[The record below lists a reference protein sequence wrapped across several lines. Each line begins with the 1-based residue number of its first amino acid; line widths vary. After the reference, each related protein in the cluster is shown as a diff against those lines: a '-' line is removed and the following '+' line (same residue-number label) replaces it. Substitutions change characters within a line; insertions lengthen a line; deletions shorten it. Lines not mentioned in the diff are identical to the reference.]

1 MSTSDASAGSKLP
14 RMRVRELLPNV
25 HLGEWEPGPLNSITD
40 VPGVLVHTQ
49 EIIDDDGN
57 INTGVTSI
65 LPREDWF
72 HNACYAGLFSF
83 NGSGEMTGSHWINET
98 GLLHSPIIIT
108 NSFAVGAAYQGIYEY
123 TIKAQGVTKGKVDW
137 FLLPVVAETFDGYLN
152 DLTQMCITPAHIVR
166 GLESVS
172 SDRVREGNVG
182 GGTGMICHYFKG
194 GTGSSSRV
202 VPGFDVKGEPKN
214 YTIAALVQ
222 ANYGKKPHFR
232 IAGVPIGRILA
243 KEEAKAA
250 ELDAEKKASLE
261 SLEREKERKD
271 GSIIVILATDAPL
284 HPTQLQRIAKRAT
297 VGLARVGGQGHN
309 PSGDIF
315 LAFSTGNRIP
325 VQTIA
330 MDRRSVDPWKPTPI
344 AAEVLDDSS
353 INGLIA
359 AAAEATEE
367 AIYNAVCMA
376 DTMVGNLGH
385 KIEGLPLERV
395 REIMEKFN
403 VEC

>member
-1 MSTSDASAGSKLP
+1 M
-14 RMRVRELLPNV
+14 
-25 HLGEWEPGPLNSITD
+25 
-40 VPGVLVHTQ
+40 
-49 EIIDDDGN
+49 
-57 INTGVTSI
+57 
-65 LPREDWF
+65 
-72 HNACYAGLFSF
+72 
-83 NGSGEMTGSHWINET
+83 
-98 GLLHSPIIIT
+98 
-108 NSFAVGAAYQGIYEY
+108 
-123 TIKAQGVTKGKVDW
+123 
-137 FLLPVVAETFDGYLN
+137 
-152 DLTQMCITPAHIVR
+152 
-166 GLESVS
+166 
-172 SDRVREGNVG
+172 
-182 GGTGMICHYFKG
+182 
-194 GTGSSSRV
+194 
-202 VPGFDVKGEPKN
+202 
-214 YTIAALVQ
+214 
-222 ANYGKKPHFR
+222 
-232 IAGVPIGRILA
+232 
-243 KEEAKAA
+243 
-250 ELDAEKKASLE
+250 
-261 SLEREKERKD
+261 
-271 GSIIVILATDAPL
+271 ILATDAPL